1 MFFDEVHKYPDW
13 SKALKNIY
21 DDYLELHIAFT
32 GSSLLEILNARSDL
46 SRRALV
52 YNIQGLSFFEVG
64 GKNKKRKQIKEI
76 PDSFILADD
85 IEFGTDRRIPLWL
98 LGFLY

>member
-1 MFFDEVHKYPDW
+1 
-13 SKALKNIY
+13 
-21 DDYLELHIAFT
+21 
-32 GSSLLEILNARSDL
+32 
-46 SRRALV
+46 V